1 MNYNSFGEEEAK
13 IIGDNHEGDWTVKTL
28 DIDMDLQNNALGRK
42 VAQTCGCSG
51 IALRD
56 AVLKAIKDGRGKRLS
71 KGTTG
76 DKEAQLFPTSSA
88 TTFCNDN

>member
-56 AVLKAIKDGRGKRLS
+56 AVLKAIKDGRGKRRFVS
-71 KGTTG
+71 PDT
-76 DKEAQLFPTSSA
+76 QLNKLINTNNATS
-88 TTFCNDN
+88 FCNDHL